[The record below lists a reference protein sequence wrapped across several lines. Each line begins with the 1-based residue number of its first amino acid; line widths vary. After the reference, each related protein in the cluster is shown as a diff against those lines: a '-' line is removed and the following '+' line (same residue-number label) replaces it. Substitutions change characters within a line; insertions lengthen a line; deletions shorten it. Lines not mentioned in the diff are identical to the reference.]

1 MLLLLQLIGDIM
13 KAIINFSGNDS
24 LNTEINDFSIELNQI
39 DPLYL
44 HFNANYQNQSLVE
57 LKNNVSKE
65 VSKVTILNDEEVT
78 IYESEEWKEIHRLT
92 INYHPGYDKLVIN
105 FTLGV

>member
-1 MLLLLQLIGDIM
+1 M
-13 KAIINFSGNDS
+13 KAIVNFSGNDS
-24 LNTEINDFSIELNQI
+24 LNTEIHNFSIELNQI

-44 HFNANYQNQSLVE
+44 HFSADYENQSLVE
-57 LKNNVSKE
+57 LKKNISKE
-65 VSKVTILNDEEVT
+65 IAKVIILNDEEIS

-92 INYHPGYDKLVIN
+92 INYHPGYEKLVIN

>member
-1 MLLLLQLIGDIM
+1 M

-24 LNTEINDFSIELNQI
+24 LNTEINDFSIELNQV

-44 HFNANYQNQSLVE
+44 HFSADYKNQSLAE
-57 LKNNVSKE
+57 LKKNICKE
-65 VSKVTILNDEEVT
+65 VAKVIILNDEEIS

-92 INYHPGYDKLVIN
+92 INYHPGYEKLVIN

>member
-1 MLLLLQLIGDIM
+1 M
-13 KAIINFSGNDS
+13 KAIINFPENEN
-24 LNTEINDFSIELNQI
+24 LNTKINDFSIELNQI

-44 HFNANYQNQSLVE
+44 HFNADYENQSLVE
-57 LKNNVSKE
+57 LKKSVSKQ
-65 VSKVTILNDEEVT
+65 VVKVIILNDEDVT

-92 INYHPGYDKLVIN
+92 INYHPGYEKLVIN